1 MNRTQ
6 LEHIIRAASQISGD
20 AEIVVVGSQAI
31 HAQPMKLPPIAF
43 QSDEADVYPRNHPE
57 RAEEIDGAIG
67 ELSPFHDTHGY
78 YGHGV
83 GPNTATLPHG
93 WEQRVVRLSNA
104 NTGGATGL
112 CVDVHDLALSKYA
125 AGREKDL
132 EFNRELARHG
142 VVSKRKLIRLVPL
155 MPIDDERKRLILDRI
170 KLDFSVANPRSGPKP
185 ARS

>member
-43 QSDEADVYPRNHPE
+43 QSDEADVYPRNNPE
-57 RAEEIDGAIG
+57 RAEEIDAAIG
-67 ELSPFHDTHGY
+67 ELSPFHHTHGY

-83 GPNTATLPHG
+83 GPATAILPHG

-125 AGREKDL
+125 APSMRRGGRKTSNSTASL
-132 EFNRELARHG
+132 PG
-142 VVSKRKLIRLVPL
+142 MVS
-155 MPIDDERKRLILDRI
+155 
-170 KLDFSVANPRSGPKP
+170 SASGSSSGSS
-185 ARS
+185 RRCH

>member
-57 RAEEIDGAIG
+57 RAEAIDAAIG
-67 ELSPFHDTHGY
+67 ELSPFHVTNGY

-83 GPNTATLPHG
+83 SPATAILPRG
-93 WEQRVVRLSNA
+93 WEQRVVRLNNA
-104 NTGGATGL
+104 NTGGAAGL

-125 AGREKDL
+125 AGREKDI

-142 VVSKRKLIRLVPL
+142 IVGKRKLMRLVPS
-155 MPIDDERKRLILDRI
+155 MPLEDARKRLILARI
-170 KLDFSVANPRSGPKP
+170 KVDFFAATLS
-185 ARS
+185 